1 MPSVDRATPSTPE
14 LLVPDAAADAERY
27 VRRTL
32 WQLFAGLA
40 LLFVAMAA
48 AGFFFEAELAALTT
62 WVSDALGVPGM
73 ALVVFL
79 IDGLTL
85 PIPPD
90 TMLVVVAHGPLQDA
104 WLPIVGALGVASS
117 LAGNAGYFA
126 AGALGQT
133 GFFQRTLGPHRARM
147 ESLFERYGALTV
159 ALGALTPIP
168 FSVTCWAAG
177 ALRMRWSTFALVTL
191 LRLPRFYA
199 YYWVIAASAAVT

>member
-1 MPSVDRATPSTPE
+1 MSTGEAVPESALRAE
-14 LLVPDAAADAERY
+14 AY
-27 VRRTL
+27 VRKTM
-32 WQLFAGLA
+32 WQLVGGVA

-48 AGFFFEAELAALTT
+48 IGFFFEAELAALTASI
-62 WVSDALGVPGM
+62 SDALGVPGM
-73 ALVVFL
+73 ALVVL
-79 IDGLTL
+79 LVDALTL

-90 TMLVVVAHGPLQDA
+90 TMLVVVAHGPLRDA
-104 WLPIVGALGVASS
+104 WLPIVGALGLASS

-147 ESLFERYGALTV
+147 ESLFQRYGALAV

-177 ALRMRWSTFALVTL
+177 VLRMRWTTFALVTL

-199 YYWVIAASAAVT
+199 YYWVIAASAAVTSG